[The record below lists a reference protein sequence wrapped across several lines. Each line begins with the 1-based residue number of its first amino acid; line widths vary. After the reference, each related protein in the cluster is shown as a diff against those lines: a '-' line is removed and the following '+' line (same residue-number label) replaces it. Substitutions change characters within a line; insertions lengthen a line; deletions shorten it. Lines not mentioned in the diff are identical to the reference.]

1 MNKTIIINISGIIFH
16 IEEDAYEKLKA
27 YMTEVKSY
35 FIKSEDSFEI
45 VSDIENR
52 IAELF
57 SEIIQVEEKQVIVMN
72 DVERIIRTMGQAK
85 DFESA
90 MNEEIE
96 EEINETSIPKN
107 IKKRLYRNPD
117 DKIAAGICSG
127 IAAYFDV
134 DPIWI
139 RLALALSVVFF
150 GTGIF
155 LYLVLWVIMPEAI
168 TRTEKLAMRGEA
180 PTIDSIR
187 KSIEEEMAGMKRN
200 FQNASGEV
208 RNVGNNSALRSFISS
223 VFEFANKAL
232 SVFIKIITKAIG
244 VIILCVT
251 GGLFIALTVTIL
263 TLFGIVDGQIDA
275 DIPMFMLRTDHQNV
289 MYFAWY
295 FVLIVPIIAVFMVG
309 IRIVFNTNPFNKV
322 SGWSMLSVWILSLFV
337 GGFYT
342 VDTLSNFK
350 EEGRLQ
356 QSVILQNSSAK
367 KYYLISDN
375 DEKYNYYDTL
385 KTNEF
390 GLKDKMVLKSQ
401 EHNFGFD
408 NVSIKIEKSLTNEM
422 RLVTTYEGRGKTE
435 IEAIKSAE
443 SIQYLFEQND
453 SVLVFPRFFKLKN
466 NSIWRA
472 QDVELTLYVPYNTEL
487 IIQDRIDN
495 LINTI
500 YSGDCERDEYDR
512 VKWIMGK
519 DGMECTK
526 KSVDQ

>member
-16 IEEDAYEKLKA
+16 IEEDAYEKLKS

-35 FIKSEDSFEI
+35 FIKSEDNFEI

-57 SEIIQVEEKQVIVMN
+57 SEIILVEEKQVIVMN
-72 DVERIIRTMGQAK
+72 DVDRIIRTMGQAK

-96 EEINETSIPKN
+96 EEVDETSIPKN

-134 DPIWI
+134 DPLWI
-139 RLALALSVVFF
+139 RLALTLSIVFF

-155 LYLVLWVIMPEAI
+155 LYLILWVIMPEAI

-180 PTIDSIR
+180 PTIESIR

-200 FQNASGEV
+200 FNNASGEI
-208 RNVGNNSALRSFISS
+208 RNIGNNSALRGFISS
-223 VFEFANKAL
+223 VFVFANKAFSL
-232 SVFIKIITKAIG
+232 FTKLIVKAVG
-244 VIILCVT
+244 ILIMFVS
-251 GGLFIALTVTIL
+251 GAFFIALTVTIL
-263 TLFGIVDGQIDA
+263 TLFGVVDGQISA

-295 FVLIVPIIAVFMVG
+295 FVLIIPIIVVFMVG
-309 IRIVFNTNPFNKV
+309 IRILFNTNPFNKI
-322 SGWSMLSVWILSLFV
+322 SGWSMLSIWILSLFV

-342 VDTLSNFK
+342 IDTLSNFK

-356 QSVILQNSSAK
+356 QTVVLQNSTAK

-408 NVSIKIEKSLTNEM
+408 NVSIKIEKSLTNEL

-435 IEAIKSAE
+435 TEAIKSAE
-443 SIQYLFEQND
+443 SIVYLFEQND

-466 NSIWRA
+466 NSNWRA
-472 QDVELTLYVPYNTEL
+472 QDVELTLYVPFNTEL
-487 IIQDRIDN
+487 IIQERVDH
-495 LINTI
+495 LIHNI
-500 YSGDCERDEYDR
+500 YSGECERDEYDR
-512 VKWIMGK
+512 IKWVMGK
-519 DGMECTK
+519 DGMQCTK
-526 KSVDQ
+526 KIVEQ

>member
-16 IEEDAYEKLKA
+16 IEEDAYEKLKV

-72 DVERIIRTMGQAK
+72 DVDRIIRTMGQAK

-96 EEINETSIPKN
+96 EEVNETSIPKN

-127 IAAYFDV
+127 IAAYFNV
-134 DPIWI
+134 DPLWI
-139 RLALALSVVFF
+139 RLALAFSIVFF
-150 GTGIF
+150 GTGII
-155 LYLVLWVIMPEAI
+155 LYLILWVIMPEAI

-180 PTIDSIR
+180 PTIESIR

-200 FQNASGEV
+200 FNTASGEI
-208 RNVGNNSALRSFISS
+208 RNVGSNSALREFISS
-223 VFEFANKAL
+223 VFEFANKAFSL
-232 SVFIKIITKAIG
+232 FTKLIVKAVGLLIMF
-244 VIILCVT
+244 VT
-251 GGLFIALTVTIL
+251 GAFFIALTVTIL
-263 TLFGIVDGQIDA
+263 TLFGVVDGQISA

-295 FVLIVPIIAVFMVG
+295 FVLIIPIIAVFLVG
-309 IRIVFNTNPFNKV
+309 IRILFNTNPFNKV
-322 SGWSMLSVWILSLFV
+322 SGWSMLSIWILSLFV
-337 GGFYT
+337 GGYYT
-342 VDTLSNFK
+342 IDTLSNFK

-356 QSVILQNSSAK
+356 QTVVLQNSSAK

-375 DEKYNYYDTL
+375 DENYNYYDTL

-408 NVSIKIEKSLTNEM
+408 NVSIRIEKSLTDEVK
-422 RLVTTYEGRGKTE
+422 LVTTYEGRGKTE
-435 IEAIKSAE
+435 TEAIKSAE
-443 SIQYLFEQND
+443 SIVYLFEQND

-487 IIQDRIDN
+487 IIQERIDH
-495 LINTI
+495 LIHNI
-500 YSGDCERDEYDR
+500 YSGECERDEYDR
-512 VKWIMGK
+512 VKWVMGK

-526 KSVDQ
+526 KSVVQ

>member
-57 SEIIQVEEKQVIVMN
+57 SEIIQIEEKQVIVMN

-96 EEINETSIPKN
+96 EEINETAIPKN

-155 LYLVLWVIMPEAI
+155 LYLILWIIMPEAI

-180 PTIDSIR
+180 PTIESIR
-187 KSIEEEMAGMKRN
+187 KSIEEEVAGMKRN
-200 FQNASGEV
+200 FNSASGEI
-208 RNVGNNSALRSFISS
+208 RNVGNNSALRDFITS
-223 VFEFANKAL
+223 VFEFANKAF
-232 SVFIKIITKAIG
+232 SMFIKLIGKAVGLLIMF
-244 VIILCVT
+244 VT
-251 GGLFIALTVTIL
+251 GAFFIALTVTIL
-263 TLFGIVDGQIDA
+263 TLFGIVDGQIDP

-309 IRIVFNTNPFNKV
+309 IRILFNTNPFNKV

-337 GGFYT
+337 GGYYT
-342 VDTLSNFK
+342 IDTLSNFK

-356 QSVILQNSSAK
+356 QTVVLQNSSVK

-375 DEKYNYYDTL
+375 DENYNYYDTL

-408 NVSIKIEKSLTNEM
+408 NVSIKVEKSLTNEV

-435 IEAIKSAE
+435 TEAIKSAE
-443 SIQYLFEQND
+443 SIVYLFEQND

-472 QDVELTLYVPYNTEL
+472 QDVELTLYVPYDTEL
-487 IIQDRIDN
+487 IIQDRIDH
-495 LINTI
+495 LIHNI

-512 VKWIMGK
+512 AYWKMGK
-519 DGMECTK
+519 DGMQCTK
-526 KSVDQ
+526 KSVVQ